1 MNKFVLFLLS
11 IILSTNIICSQEL
24 SKKQEREM
32 LEDAEYYYEEE
43 NYPKALEIFEKL
55 AAANPNDV
63 YYRLMVG
70 ILYTYRY
77 DKKKEAISYLED
89 VKKQNPDFNEV
100 NFYLGKAYMVN
111 HLFDN
116 AIEYFTEYMK
126 NETVA
131 DEDKVKA
138 RRNILYCENA
148 KKFTK
153 DSVNVRIENI
163 GPPVNTDAAEYVPLI
178 TPDES
183 VLIFTYRGPKSL
195 GGKMDKSGKPDPEG
209 DYYEDIMISYKFND
223 QWLEPEPIGEN
234 INTKG
239 HDASIALSVDGQKLF
254 IYKSTKK
261 DHGDIY
267 ISYLKGNEWS
277 KPVKIKGDVNTDEFW
292 EGSASMNKSENIL
305 YFSSDR
311 EGGFGG
317 RDLWVAEKQED
328 GTWGNIQNLGPTINT
343 RYNEDAPFIHPD
355 DKTLYFS
362 SEGHESMGGY
372 DIFYTTKDENGD
384 FTEPVNVG
392 YPINTIGDDRYF
404 VLSASG
410 KTGYYSTA
418 GKSKNGQH
426 DIFTVKG
433 EFGTKPILALVIG
446 VVNANDKPVEAD
458 ISITNITTGQSEGT
472 FKSNAATGKYMLALT
487 PGNKY
492 KIAIEVDGYDPKIEY
507 LNVEDLETYVQVEHN
522 FNLYSEDYKKNNTI
536 AEVGEPEEKLQ
547 EKLDVQIEKYKKEST
562 LEGYMEMVYNKIL
575 KEYGDVEEEG
585 VEYFIDLGDEKISG
599 KIDSLKAAGV
609 QFRTQPQPDGTS
621 KVVMGPFKTLAEA
634 ETYKRLLA
642 RVSNEIA
649 QKDITIIDN
658 GKEMTVQDKYKDIYD
673 LAIMRSQLTVHD
685 ELVNKEEIKQQ
696 KTDNAEYV
704 DNAGFTLDNDSL
716 VTLKENGLTQANE
729 KIIKGVTFKVEIAAT
744 TDTTD
749 AQLQEYLSKM
759 SKYGKINKKT
769 FPDGVTRYS
778 FGPFETLVDA
788 ENFRANLIKQEKASQ
803 DAFVTVFVFGKRK
816 TVEEYAKSPCENDE
830 LVDFSWFVGK
840 DLNDTAVYNK
850 LLRMGGSK
858 CAEGLTFKVQIAAYR
873 HPENYKYDHLIQ
885 FGQPVIT
892 PYPDGIT
899 RFTQGEFNTMGE
911 AELLRQK
918 IIKAGQEDAWI
929 TPFYNGKRMLMEDL
943 IKVNFYGKKIN

>member
-1 MNKFVLFLLS
+1 MNKFIISLLL
-11 IILSTNIICSQEL
+11 IILSTNILFAQEL
-24 SKKQEREM
+24 SKKQEREI

-43 NYPKALEIFEKL
+43 NFRKALELFEKL
-55 AAANPNDV
+55 AQANPDDI

-77 DKKKEAISYLED
+77 DKKKEAITYLED
-89 VKKQNPDFNEV
+89 VKKQNPEFNEV

-111 HLFDN
+111 HMFDN

-126 NETVA
+126 HETVA

-148 KKFTK
+148 KKYTK
-153 DSVNVRIENI
+153 DSVNVKIENI

-183 VLIFTYRGPKSL
+183 ILIFTYRGPKSI
-195 GGKMDKSGKPDPEG
+195 GGKMDKSGKPDPDG
-209 DYYEDIMISYKFND
+209 DYYEDIMITYKFND
-223 QWLEPEPIGEN
+223 DWLEPEPIGDN

-239 HDASIALSVDGQKLF
+239 HDASIALSIDGQKLF

-267 ISYLKGNEWS
+267 ISYLEGNEWS
-277 KPVKIKGDVNTDEFW
+277 RPRKIAGEINTDESW
-292 EGSASMNKSENIL
+292 EGSASMNKSEELL
-305 YFSSDR
+305 YFASDR
-311 EGGFGG
+311 EGGYGG
-317 RDLWVAEKQED
+317 RDLWVAEKQPD
-328 GTWGNIQNLGPTINT
+328 GSWGNIRNLGPTINT

-362 SEGHESMGGY
+362 SEGHNSMGGY
-372 DIFYTTKDENGD
+372 DIFFTTIDENGE
-384 FTEPVNVG
+384 FTTPENVG

-404 VLSASG
+404 VLSADG

-418 GKSKNGQH
+418 GKSKNGNH

-458 ISITNITTGQSEGT
+458 ISVTNITTGESEGQ

-492 KIAIEVDGYDPKIEY
+492 KIAIEVEGFETKIEY
-507 LNVEDLETYVQVEHN
+507 LNVEDLETYVQVEHE
-522 FNLYSEDYKKNNTI
+522 FNLYSDDYKNKPI

-547 EKLDVQIEKYKKEST
+547 EKLDEQIEKYKKEST

-575 KEYGDVEEEG
+575 KDYGDVEEDS

-599 KIDSLKAAGV
+599 DLDSLKAAGV
-609 QFRTQPQPDGTS
+609 QFRTQPQPDGTE
-621 KVVMGPFKTLAEA
+621 KIVMGPFKTLAEA
-634 ETYKRLLA
+634 ETYKRLLSK
-642 RVSNEIA
+642 VSQEIA
-649 QKDITIIDN
+649 QKEVSIIDHGKPITIQ
-658 GKEMTVQDKYKDIYD
+658 EKYKDLYD

-685 ELVNKEEIKQQ
+685 ELVNKEEIEQQ
-696 KTDNAEYV
+696 KQNAEFT

-716 VTLKENGLTQANE
+716 VTLKENGLTEADE
-729 KIIKGVTFKVEIAAT
+729 KVIKGVTFKVEIAAT

-749 AQLQEYLSKM
+749 AQLQAFLAKM

-769 FPDGVTRYS
+769 YPDGVTRYS
-778 FGPFETLVDA
+778 YGPFETLVEA
-788 ENFRANLIKQEKASQ
+788 EKFRAELIKQEKASQ

-816 TVEEYAKSPCENDE
+816 TVDEYAKGPCEDNE
-830 LVDFSWFVGK
+830 LVDFSWFIGK

-850 LLRMGGSK
+850 LLRMAGNK
-858 CAEGLTFKVQIAAYR
+858 CAEGLVFKVQIAAYR
-873 HPENYKYDHLIQ
+873 HPENYKYNHLIQ

-892 PYPDGIT
+892 DYPDGIT

-911 AELLRQK
+911 AEVLRQK
-918 IIKAGQEDAWI
+918 IIKAGQWDAWI